1 MELRAAFRSLL
12 LDADDFGGGFGA
24 AFLAGFAGGFFAIVF
39 FAIVFFG
46 GAAFAFAFGG
56 AAFAFAFGASSVGS
70 KTADAV
76 FLRPGDC
83 ERADEKK
90 KRQHQGKDSIGIS
103 I

>member
-24 AFLAGFAGGFFAIVF
+24 AFLAGFAGGF

-90 KRQHQGKDSIGIS
+90 KRQHQGKER
-103 I
+103 

>member
-12 LDADDFGGGFGA
+12 LDAADFGGGFGA
-24 AFLAGFAGGFFAIVF
+24 AFLAGFEGGF

-90 KRQHQGKDSIGIS
+90 KRQHQGKER
-103 I
+103 